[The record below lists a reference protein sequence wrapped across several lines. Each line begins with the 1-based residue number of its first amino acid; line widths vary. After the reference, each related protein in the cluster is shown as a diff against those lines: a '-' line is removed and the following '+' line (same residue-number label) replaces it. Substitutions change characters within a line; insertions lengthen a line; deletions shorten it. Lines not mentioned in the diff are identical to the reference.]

1 MRSSSSRPLAG
12 HARQRAASLI
22 GLVTSVLVMLL
33 ATGCGPS
40 RTPDTV
46 IIAASATRNEPEP
59 VLSADIIQMLR
70 SAATSSSRATA
81 YVVAPGSG
89 QPIVLPLT
97 PRRPDGQVD
106 FGPSR
111 GSLLTAN
118 VKAVQRAVERQ
129 ASRSP
134 FDLLGAIAAA
144 TRVARPPATLVVVS
158 SGLSTAGGLDMRQVG
173 WDASPQRIAAELKA
187 RKLLPDLAGYR
198 VVFSGLADTA
208 GPQPALALP
217 QRDMLEALWMAICRA
232 SGAVSCALDEMTR
245 PDPPGHSA
253 VPVPVVP
260 VPHVHSVHG
269 PHGRTI
275 TTLPSALLFRFGSS
289 HLMPTADSLL
299 RPIADHAIALH
310 LRVSITG
317 HASPD
322 GGSAS
327 YNKALSERRAIA
339 VRNRLIAFGL
349 PPGQIASVAGVGTAG
364 LRPGAC
370 MVAGHLDEAKCAQL
384 RRVVIVQFPATNS

>member
-1 MRSSSSRPLAG
+1 MSPSSSRPLAG
-12 HARQRAASLI
+12 NARRLAASVI
-22 GLVTSVLVMLL
+22 GLVTSILVTLL

-59 VLSADIIQMLR
+59 MLSADIIGMLR
-70 SAATSSSRATA
+70 SAGTSSSRATA

-89 QPIVLPLT
+89 QPAVLPLT
-97 PRRPDGQVD
+97 PRLPDGQVD

-111 GSLLTAN
+111 GSLLAAN
-118 VKAVQRAVERQ
+118 VAAVQRAVERQ

-134 FDLLGAIAAA
+134 FDLLAAIAAA
-144 TRVARPPATLVVVS
+144 TRVAKPPATLVVLS

-173 WDASPQRIAAELKA
+173 WDASPRLIAAELKA

-208 GPQPALALP
+208 QPQPALGLP
-217 QRDMLEALWMAICRA
+217 QRDMLEALWLAICRA
-232 SGAVSCALDEMTR
+232 SGAASCALDEMTR
-245 PDPPGHSA
+245 PDPPGHST

-260 VPHVHSVHG
+260 IPQVTSVHG
-269 PHGRTI
+269 PHGRTV
-275 TTLPSALLFRFGSS
+275 TTLPSALLFRFGSAR
-289 HLMPTADSLL
+289 LMPTADSLL
-299 RPIADHAIALH
+299 RPIAEHAIALH
-310 LRVSITG
+310 LQVSITG

-327 YNKALSERRAIA
+327 YNKALSERRAMA
-339 VRNRLIAFGL
+339 VRNRLITLGL
-349 PPGQIASVAGVGTAG
+349 PARQIVSVAGVGTAG
-364 LRPGAC
+364 QHPGAC
-370 MVAGHLDEAKCAQL
+370 LVAGHLDEAKCAQL
-384 RRVVIVQFPATNS
+384 RRVVIVQFPASNS